1 MRFSLLVIS
10 ALAAISAGTANA
22 QLDVDEV
29 SLLVFENQ
37 EAGAPAVWTIQV
49 EIDGVGITS
58 ANVTPPL
65 GDPIAVPGD
74 STDRELESA
83 SFASFAA
90 LQDEFPPSDAS
101 NKYVITLNGTTTLTL
116 DFVPVPANGFG
127 RFTFPT
133 DGSSTLDTT
142 PTFTLTNACTNCV
155 AQSVFVQ
162 DFLFGGVE
170 IERLDFGPP
179 FPSLVELSE
188 LMPVIAELPLGG
200 YEACIG
206 AANGAIESDF
216 SSGGQ
221 IFEYTHAALAE
232 DCIEFS
238 VVPQPDVEEI
248 ELAIFEEFVN
258 GGSVGWFFD
267 VFVVGVDILNGTI
280 TPPGGGAQDL
290 LFAGPD
296 AIALEVG
303 PFANLAD
310 LQASFPPSNSGGYS
324 IALNGGVS
332 TVALDFDPVVPN
344 GLTLITSPAPDAIV
358 GPKPSFTFTNS
369 CTNCEEIFAEL
380 EDELTFGGLVSLDAA
395 FMMPFPSTVTFADF
409 GPNQGGLGEITELPE
424 AQYEIWIEAA
434 NETVTVE
441 SFTPTDDF
449 DLYSGA
455 FRGDAVPFEVP
466 EPGAGALAAAAL
478 ATLAALE
485 RRRRRVPTCC

>member
-1 MRFSLLVIS
+1 MRVNLLVIS
-10 ALAAISAGTANA
+10 VLAAISAGTANA
-22 QLDVDEV
+22 QLAVEEV

-37 EAGAPAVWTIQV
+37 EAGVPAGWTIQI

-58 ANVTPPL
+58 ASVTPPQ

-74 STDRELESA
+74 STYRDLESTP
-83 SFASFAA
+83 FASFEA
-90 LQDEFPPSDAS
+90 LQNEFPPSDAS

-116 DFVPVPANGFG
+116 DFDPDPANGFG

-133 DGSSTLDTT
+133 DGSSTLDVT
-142 PTFTLTNACTNCV
+142 PTFTLTNACTNCI

-162 DFLFGGVE
+162 DFSGSGVE
-170 IERLDFGPP
+170 IEALDFVPTIP
-179 FPSLVELSE
+179 TSVELSD
-188 LMPVIAELPLGG
+188 LMPVVAELPLGF

-206 AANGAIESDF
+206 AANGAIEPV

-221 IFEYTHAALAE
+221 IFEYSHAYLAE

-238 VVPQPDVEEI
+238 VVPKPDVEEI
-248 ELAIFEEFVN
+248 ELAIFEESVN
-258 GGSVGWFFD
+258 GASVGWFFD
-267 VFVVGVDILNGTI
+267 VFVVGIDILNGTI
-280 TPPGGGAQDL
+280 TPPGGGALDL
-290 LFAGPD
+290 LFEGPD

-303 PFANLAD
+303 PFASLDA
-310 LQASFPPSNSGGYS
+310 LQASFPPSNSGGYL

-344 GLTLITSPAPDAIV
+344 GFPLITSPAPDAIV

-395 FMMPFPSTVTFADF
+395 FTTPFPSTVTFADF

-424 AQYEIWIEAA
+424 ADYKTWIEAA

-441 SFTPTDDF
+441 SFTPTDGF

-485 RRRRRVPTCC
+485 RRRRRLPTGC

>member
-1 MRFSLLVIS
+1 MRFNLLVFS
-10 ALAAISAGTANA
+10 ALAAITAGTANA
-22 QLDVDEV
+22 QLTVDEV

-37 EAGAPAVWTIQV
+37 EAGVPAGWTIQV

-74 STDRELESA
+74 STRRDIEST

-133 DGSSTLDTT
+133 AGSSTLDMT
-142 PTFTLTNACTNCV
+142 PTFTLTNACTNCI

-162 DFLFGGVE
+162 DFFFGGVE
-170 IERLDFGPP
+170 IERVDFGPP
-179 FPSLVELSE
+179 FPTSVELSD
-188 LMPVIAELPLGG
+188 LMPVVAELPLGG

-206 AANGAIESDF
+206 AANGAIEPVSN
-216 SSGGQ
+216 GGQ
-221 IFEYTHAALAE
+221 TFEYTHAALAE

-267 VFVVGVDILNGTI
+267 VFVVGIDILNGTI

-290 LFAGPD
+290 LNEGPD
-296 AIALEVG
+296 AIALQVG
-303 PFANLAD
+303 PFASLAA

-344 GLTLITSPAPDAIV
+344 GFPLITSPAPDAIV
-358 GPKPSFTFTNS
+358 GPKPSFSFTNS

-380 EDELTFGGLVSLDAA
+380 EDELMFGGLVSLEAA
-395 FMMPFPSTVTFADF
+395 FITPFPSTVTFADF
-409 GPNQGGLGEITELPE
+409 GPNQGGLGAITELPE
-424 AQYEIWIEAA
+424 AFYETWIEAA
-434 NETVTVE
+434 NETVTPE

-449 DLYSGA
+449 DLLSGA

-485 RRRRRVPTCC
+485 RRRRR